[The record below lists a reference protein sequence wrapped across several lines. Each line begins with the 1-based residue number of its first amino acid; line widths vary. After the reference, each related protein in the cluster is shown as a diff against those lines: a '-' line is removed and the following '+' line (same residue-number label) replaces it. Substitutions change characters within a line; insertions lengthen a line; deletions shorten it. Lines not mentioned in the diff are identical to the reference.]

1 MLISDWSSD
10 VCASYLQRIA
20 ASRGQGQQARIWMDR
35 WVPMC
40 MIGAYGLRQGDGGL
54 FWRLRGRVK
63 VAYSR
68 WFPRPSP
75 VEPRSITAFSI
86 AAVLAATALAL
97 RVLAG
102 AFDWQIPVWQTFFLA
117 TLVAT
122 AWVGRSEEH
131 TSELQS

>member
-1 MLISDWSSD
+1 
-10 VCASYLQRIA
+10 
-20 ASRGQGQQARIWMDR
+20 MDR

-86 AAVLAATALAL
+86 AAVPAPPALAL
-97 RVLAG
+97 RALAA
-102 AFDWQIPVWQTFFLA
+102 AFDWQIPVWPRPA
-117 TLVAT
+117 ERR
-122 AWVGRSEEH
+122 VGKERVRTYNSRCSPNH
-131 TSELQS
+131 YNKNK